1 MIPKHPS
8 RPALLPPAGRRTC
21 LLTGLIVGLI
31 ASLRPTPASA
41 QHPQPTQPAQQDT
54 ADALFDQGHYLRA
67 LPLIQANLQQNPTDI
82 HALVKASE
90 IQWAFYHED
99 LSLALAEKAVALAPN
114 SPAAHTQ
121 LTNALGTKLMSNNSS
136 TFEKLSAARRFRK
149 EVEHALQLNPN
160 HPDTIEDAA
169 QFYWNAPTFV
179 GGDHAKAQ
187 QLADR
192 LVAIDPARAANL
204 KATFAADD
212 KDPVHRSATIL
223 ALWKQALAARPHSY
237 DAHIGLGNAYL
248 NATPTTPN
256 NLHLAETEAQQAL
269 AIDPTRIPAYRLLAI
284 LYTTT
289 ARWSDLDAIL
299 QRARTAVPDDLS
311 PYFQAANTILN
322 QNLAT
327 QFPRARQY
335 LQAYL
340 AQPAEGQAPTHEAA
354 RQHLSRLQ

>member
-1 MIPKHPS
+1 MTPTHPS
-8 RPALLPPAGRRTC
+8 RPATAALLLAAC
-21 LLTGLIVGLI
+21 LL
-31 ASLRPTPASA
+31 APSA
-41 QHPQPTQPAQQDT
+41 PAQQPQQAA

-90 IQWAFYHED
+90 IQWAFYHDD

-121 LTNALGTKLMSNNSS
+121 LTNALGTKLMSNTAS
-136 TFEKLSAARRFRK
+136 TFEKLSIARRFHK
-149 EVEHALQLNPN
+149 EVEHALLLNPN

-169 QFYWNAPTFV
+169 QFYWNAPAFV
-179 GGDHAKAQ
+179 GGDRPKAQ

-192 LVAIDPARAANL
+192 LVPIDPARAANL
-204 KATFAADD
+204 KATFAAED
-212 KDPVHRSATIL
+212 KDPAHRSATIL

-248 NATPTTPN
+248 DATPQTPA
-256 NLHLAETEAQQAL
+256 NLHLAEAQAQQAL
-269 AIDPTRIPAYRLLAI
+269 ALDPTRIPAYRLLAA
-284 LYTTT
+284 LYTTS

-299 QRARTAVPDDLS
+299 LRARAAVPDDLS
-311 PYFQAANTILN
+311 PLYQAAHLILTR
-322 QNLAT
+322 NLSP
-327 QFPRARQY
+327 QFARAQQY
-335 LQAYL
+335 LRAYL

-354 RQHLSRLQ
+354 RQDLSKLQ